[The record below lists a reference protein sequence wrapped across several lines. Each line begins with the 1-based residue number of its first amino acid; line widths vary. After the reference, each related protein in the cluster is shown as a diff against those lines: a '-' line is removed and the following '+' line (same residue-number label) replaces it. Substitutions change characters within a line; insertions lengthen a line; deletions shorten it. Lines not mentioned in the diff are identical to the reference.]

1 MEKDLNYYLG
11 WFATLVVAILLTPI
25 YFTIILVIRGGITI
39 VDIIWDSFTFM
50 PKAVY
55 EYERASLKSYWEK
68 EKERLF
74 KDIKK
79 N

>member
-79 N
+79 D